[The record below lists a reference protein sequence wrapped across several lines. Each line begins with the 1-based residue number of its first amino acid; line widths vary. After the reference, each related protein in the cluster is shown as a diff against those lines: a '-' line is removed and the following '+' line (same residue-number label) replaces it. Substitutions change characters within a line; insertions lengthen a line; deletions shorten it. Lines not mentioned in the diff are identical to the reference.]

1 MSISEIHALLALM
14 DDPDETVYGHV
25 RERLLSKGKDVLP
38 FVNDA
43 ANSGRECEL
52 FQSRLSRLQEGL
64 QQSDIR
70 QELETWMEAGGQDLW
85 AGAQLVQR
93 AVDAGWNVA
102 ESNYAF
108 ESLKKEVWL
117 ELNEELTALEQVR
130 ILNHIFFSVH
140 EFEGV
145 RRIPHVPA
153 EALPTGVL
161 SQKKGNPVGLGIL
174 YLSIA
179 QAFGIPM
186 RGINLPNHFILA
198 YCDNAFVSEGT
209 GQTSQAGILFYI
221 NPYSQGTVI
230 GPDEVTEFLSHIE
243 DEGSDSGRQ
252 WRPAHPMEIVQRLV
266 RNVSYALREQGDE
279 ERAKRMLEVFQ
290 PLLSSFENAEERS
303 GDYPNV

>member
-14 DDPDETVYGHV
+14 DDPDEKVYDHV
-25 RERLLSKGKDVLP
+25 RDRLLSKGKDVLP
-38 FVNDA
+38 FVHDA
-43 ANSGRECEL
+43 ANSGRECAL
-52 FQSRLSRLQEGL
+52 FQSRLTKLQEGL

-70 QELETWMEAGGQDLW
+70 EELVAWMECGGQNTW

-93 AVDAGWNVA
+93 AVDPAWQVA

-140 EFEGV
+140 GFEGE
-145 RRIPHVPA
+145 RRIPHVPS

-161 SQKKGNPVGLGIL
+161 NGKKGNPVGLGML
-174 YLSIA
+174 YLSVA
-179 QAFGIPM
+179 QALGIPV

-198 YCDNAFVSEGT
+198 YCDDAFVGEGT
-209 GQTSQAGILFYI
+209 TQKGQAGILFYI

-230 GPDEVTEFLSHIE
+230 GPDDVSEFLSHIE
-243 DEGSDSGRQ
+243 VEGGETGRQ
-252 WRPAHPMEIVQRLV
+252 WRPAHSMEIVQRLV
-266 RNVSYALREQGDE
+266 RNVAYALREKGDE
-279 ERAKRMLEVFQ
+279 EKGERMLNVFQ

>member
-14 DDPDETVYGHV
+14 DDPDETVYDHV

-38 FVNDA
+38 FVTDA
-43 ANSGRECEL
+43 ANSGRECAL
-52 FQSRLSRLQEGL
+52 FQSRLTRLQEGL
-64 QQSDIR
+64 QQSDVR
-70 QELETWMEAGGQDLW
+70 AELDAWMACGGDDLW
-85 AGAQLVQR
+85 GGIQLVQR
-93 AVDAGWNVA
+93 AVDPAWQVA

-140 EFEGV
+140 EYEGV

-161 SQKKGNPVGLGIL
+161 AGKKGNPVGLGML
-174 YLSIA
+174 YLAVA
-179 QAFGIPM
+179 QSLGIPM

-198 YCDNAFVSEGT
+198 YCDDAFVGDGT
-209 GQTSQAGILFYI
+209 PQKGQAGILFYI

-230 GPDEVTEFLSHIE
+230 GPDEVSEFLSRIE
-243 DEGSDSGRQ
+243 GEGGESGRQ

-266 RNVSYALREQGDE
+266 RNVAYALREHGDQD
-279 ERAKRMLEVFQ
+279 RADRMLDVFK